1 MSSRKRL
8 VLAVAGLAGGVML
21 TGCGGVRATHGVS
34 PATFLLPG
42 LIQNTP
48 ARPAPGEPASQ
59 PVIAMISPADS
70 APLPLP

>member
-8 VLAVAGLAGGVML
+8 ALVAVSLAGGVML
-21 TGCGGVRATHGVS
+21 TGCGGVRSTHSVS

-48 ARPAPGEPASQ
+48 ARPAPGEPAGE
-59 PVIAMISPADS
+59 PVIALISPAAS